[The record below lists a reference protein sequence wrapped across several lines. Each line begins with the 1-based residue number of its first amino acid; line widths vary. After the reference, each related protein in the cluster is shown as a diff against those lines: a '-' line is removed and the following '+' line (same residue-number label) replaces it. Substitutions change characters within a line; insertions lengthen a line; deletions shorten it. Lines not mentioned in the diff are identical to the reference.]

1 MSVRRNSGERK
12 RRAYSTFPSDVWV
25 FLQRRQRN
33 TDDYYDHAYGQYG
46 WKNTKNVDLS
56 VYNHIVLEIEATDS
70 RVEIYV
76 LYEGLEKSTCIGGID
91 AGKTKAVCE
100 LEHIDKVQAI
110 YIAKSK
116 VGITKI
122 VKFVLTDEID

>member
-12 RRAYSTFPSDVWV
+12 KKSLFNFSLGRMGISPEETAET
-25 FLQRRQRN
+25 Q
-33 TDDYYDHAYGQYG
+33 TITYDHAYGQYG

-76 LYEGLEKSTCIGGID
+76 LYEGVEKSTCIG
-91 AGKTKAVCE
+91 E
-100 LEHIDKVQAI
+100 
-110 YIAKSK
+110 
-116 VGITKI
+116 
-122 VKFVLTDEID
+122 